1 MEASVSS
8 QQPPVQ
14 CHRLAIL
21 QTREYATSPS
31 AHCVWVCPFFVE
43 PVTLA
48 CQRLFAF
55 RTSKH
60 VHPPTHIY
68 SHIADV
74 LPLVPTILYPFLA
87 SVQFEFP
94 PVFAVVIFITNSSPF
109 PCETL
114 CDTADARSICVT
126 TELSSSSERQFA
138 ATVQW

>member
-31 AHCVWVCPFFVE
+31 AHCVWVCPLFVE
-43 PVTLA
+43 PATLA
-48 CQRLFAF
+48 CRRLFAF

-60 VHPPTHIY
+60 VHPPTHVY
-68 SHIADV
+68 SHFADV
-74 LPLVPTILYPFLA
+74 LPLVPTILYPSLA

-94 PVFAVVIFITNSSPF
+94 PVFAVVIFIPISSPF
-109 PCETL
+109 PPETL
-114 CDTADARSICVT
+114 CDNANARSICVA
-126 TELSSSSERQFA
+126 TELSSSWVRQVA
-138 ATVQW
+138 ATVHW